1 MPTKQTKKLK
11 PTVKENVEKDKK
23 QFLKDL
29 LKISLYVLLGVVCG
43 CGVGFTIKPTE
54 EGVVIEPTKIELSPV
69 NYKGSIELSEPLN
82 IELPTLLSVDSGE
95 LPKEDMP
102 DSAQGAYHDTSSP
115 KAYADAVIGE
125 CIDVDGKYGAQCFD
139 LASDFWKNYAN
150 RWLSS
155 CGTGAAKGV
164 IEEGCWQKNAGD
176 DFEMVW
182 DAHDLQ
188 AGDWVVF
195 TNGQYGHIGM
205 ALGGYNNGYVAL
217 LGENQGGKACAGGGA
232 AANTINIS
240 LKWFGGA
247 FRPKSFIKPEP
258 KPTPQPNPTPKNPD
272 TGAPRTKE

>member
-1 MPTKQTKKLK
+1 MKQTKKVSVVTKEIKPKEKSKILK
-11 PTVKENVEKDKK
+11 Y
-23 QFLKDL
+23 L
-29 LKISLYVLLGVVCG
+29 LIILLSVVCG
-43 CGVGFTIKPTE
+43 CGVGLTIKPTQ
-54 EGVVIEPTKIELSPV
+54 EGIVIEPTKLELSPV
-69 NYKGSIELSEPLN
+69 NYKGSIELGEPLS

-102 DSAQGAYHDTSSP
+102 DSAQGAYHNTSSP
-115 KAYADAVIGE
+115 KAYADAVIGQ
-125 CIDVDGKYGAQCFD
+125 CIDVDGKYGSQCFD

-164 IEEGCWQKNAGD
+164 IEDGCFEKNAGD
-176 DFEMVW
+176 DFEMIW

-205 ALGGYNNGYVAL
+205 AVGGYNNGYVAL
-217 LGENQGGKACAGGGA
+217 LGENQGGKACEGGGA

-247 FRPKSFIKPEP
+247 FRPKSYIIPEP
-258 KPTPQPNPTPKNPD
+258 EPEPEPEPDRAPKNPD
-272 TGAPRTKE
+272 TGIVK